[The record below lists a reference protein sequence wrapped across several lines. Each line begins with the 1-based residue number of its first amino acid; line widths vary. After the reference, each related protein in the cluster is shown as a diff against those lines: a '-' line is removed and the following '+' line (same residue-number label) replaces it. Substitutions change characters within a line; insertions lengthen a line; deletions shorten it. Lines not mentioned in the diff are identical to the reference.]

1 LRETSG
7 FKDSSDGSRK
17 GAKSR
22 EDAKGRRE
30 VEVASMRVRLLP
42 SSAGRPSQFQ
52 SLTSF
57 TVDDHLAIDAGSI
70 GFAIAPDKI
79 GSIHHFIITHAH
91 TDHTA
96 SLPIYVAEA
105 FPLLE
110 SPLIVYGTAE
120 VVSALREF
128 VFNDRVWPNFEE
140 IQLNNGSGPAL
151 EFRELQ
157 PRATVSIA
165 GFDVTPIPVNHLV
178 PTVGLLV
185 ASKEAVVL
193 FTSDTYTTDEIWKAA
208 SAATNLKAVF
218 VDVSF
223 PNEMG
228 ELAEVSKHLT
238 PELLAVELTK
248 LDREVEVYAVHIKPT
263 NRQEVMRQI
272 AALGDPRVAIG
283 EIDREYVW

>member
-1 LRETSG
+1 
-7 FKDSSDGSRK
+7 
-17 GAKSR
+17 
-22 EDAKGRRE
+22 
-30 VEVASMRVRLLP
+30 MRVKLLP

-57 TVDDHLAIDAGSI
+57 TVDERLAIDAGSI
-70 GFAIAPDKI
+70 GFAIAPDQI
-79 GSIHHFIITHAH
+79 GSIRHFVITHAH

-110 SPLIVYGTAE
+110 TPVIVYATAE
-120 VVSALREF
+120 VVSALRSF

-151 EFRELQ
+151 EFRELK
-157 PRATVSIA
+157 PRRTVSIA
-165 GFDVTPIPVNHLV
+165 GFDVTPIPVNHVV

-185 ASKEAVVL
+185 ASEAVAVL

-208 SAATNLKAVF
+208 GAAGNLNAVF
-218 VDVSF
+218 VDVSY

-228 ELAEVSKHLT
+228 ELAEASKHLT
-238 PELLAVELTK
+238 PELLALELTK
-248 LDREVEVYAVHIKPT
+248 LDRDVEVYAVHIKPA
-263 NRQEVMRQI
+263 NREEVIRQI
-272 AALGDPRVAIG
+272 AALGDPRVSIG